1 MTAPDRGV
9 AWELTPTTREFP
21 AGVPDYVDAD
31 TRLYRLDPPVEV
43 AGHTFEH
50 VIVRFDRDSGYTEA
64 YMTAHAWDF
73 TRHGPSIERLCTGKG
88 RAQYRKVMQLAGYEV
103 KVRKRVSR

>member
-43 AGHTFEH
+43 AGHVFEH
-50 VIVRFDRDSGYTEA
+50 VITRFDRDADATEA
-64 YMTAHAWDF
+64 YITANAWDF
-73 TRHGPSIERLCTGKG
+73 AGHGPMLERVQGCGG
-88 RAQYRKVMQLAGYEV
+88 RVAHRKVMKAAGYEV
-103 KVRKRVSR
+103 GVRERAVR